1 MQSKTSPVS
10 DTVGAPTPERTGRSE
25 VRKRRFRPSL
35 AVRLALLVV
44 IFVSVPFVIYNQ
56 FREADAE
63 KQSLLQASVREQ
75 GRLIAE
81 VLRPELEKAGLQ
93 ALPEVGPQLSRF
105 AGKDTIVK
113 LLFRPK
119 EAGDSNRFYF
129 VASAPAVAA
138 AALRRERQRLMDLGV
153 LDKLAASCAGQGPVQ
168 TRRLSDNTD
177 EEIVTSVTPIHTG
190 AGCWTLVTASNTA
203 AYRRLSIGQP
213 YWMTPEIRFAAII
226 YVVMALIT
234 ITVFLGIWR
243 SLRRFADL
251 ARDIRVRGLK
261 GGRFSSENRLREF
274 DGVAQE
280 LDHMVATLEESSR
293 TIRQAAE
300 ENAHAFK
307 TPIAVISQ
315 SVEPLRRV
323 APDENSRAARAL
335 SMIEHSVERLDEL
348 VACSRQMDE
357 VVADLIDPP
366 RVVVDL
372 SELLQRVM
380 EGCAAMFAGQ
390 NVLLRVEVDED
401 ITVRAG
407 EELLETVI
415 ENLVENAVRY
425 TAVRGAVMV
434 RLKRQKTEAVL
445 TVEDNGPGVPADEL
459 ELIFERYYSRRRT
472 GENRSGD
479 EGRPATPGD
488 RHFGIGLWI
497 VRRNIQA
504 VGGTV
509 IAENREGGGLRIR
522 VRLPLAEH
530 G

>member
-1 MQSKTSPVS
+1 M
-10 DTVGAPTPERTGRSE
+10 
-25 VRKRRFRPSL
+25 
-35 AVRLALLVV
+35 LVV
-44 IFVSVPFVIYNQ
+44 IFISVPFVIYNQ

-81 VLRPELEKAGLQ
+81 MLRPELETTGLQ
-93 ALPEVGPQLSRF
+93 AVTEVGPKLGRF
-105 AGKDTIVK
+105 AGRDTIVK
-113 LLFRPK
+113 LLFRPD
-119 EAGDSNRFYF
+119 EEGDSNRFYF
-129 VASAPAVAA
+129 VASAPAVSGE
-138 AALRRERQRLMDLGV
+138 ALQRERQRLMDLGV
-153 LDKLAASCAGQGPVQ
+153 LDKLAASCAGEGPVQ
-168 TRRLSDNTD
+168 TRSSIGDSAA
-177 EEIVTSVTPIHTG
+177 EEIVTSVTPIHTK

-203 AYRRLSIGQP
+203 AYRRLSSGQP
-213 YWMTPEIRFAAII
+213 YWMTPEIRFAALI
-226 YVVMALIT
+226 YLAMAIIT

-251 ARDIRVRGLK
+251 ARNIRVRGLD
-261 GGRFSSENRLREF
+261 GGRFTAQNRLREF

-315 SVEPLRRV
+315 SVEPLRRI
-323 APDENSRAARAL
+323 APDSDTRAGKAL

-348 VACSRQMDE
+348 VACARQMDE

-366 RVVVDL
+366 RVEVDL
-372 SELLQRVM
+372 SNLLQRVM

-390 NVLLRVEVDED
+390 NVLLRVEVDEN
-401 ITVRAG
+401 IIVRAG

-425 TAVRGAVMV
+425 TAARGAVMV
-434 RLKRQKTEAVL
+434 RLKRERRDAVL

-459 ELIFERYYSRRRT
+459 ELIFERYYSRRRNGEKTDADSERGT
-472 GENRSGD
+472 G
-479 EGRPATPGD
+479 PGE

-504 VGGTV
+504 IGGTV
-509 IAENREGGGLRIR
+509 VADNRDGGGLRIR
-522 VRLPLAEH
+522 VRLPLVQH